1 MPARKFRL
9 TQMLAI
15 AALFFY
21 AGFFVVSQTFYT
33 DTDATL
39 AAVLRWSHYGSLLPR
54 LLLWYVS
61 IGVMSTLVLGLLA
74 VALDRRWGAWVV
86 LAATAAAFVLIPFS
100 GVIVFAATARFLGSI
115 AMVCVLSILAITF
128 LPTKRSD
135 DF

>member
-1 MPARKFRL
+1 MPARKFRP

-33 DTDATL
+33 DTDAKL
-39 AAVLRWSHYGSLLPR
+39 AAVLTWSHYGSLLPR
-54 LLLWYVS
+54 LLLWYMS
-61 IGVMSTLVLGLLA
+61 IGVMSTLVIGLLA
-74 VALDRRWGAWVV
+74 VALDRRWGTWVV

-115 AMVCVLSILAITF
+115 AMVCVFSILAIGF
-128 LPTKRSD
+128 LPTKRQ
-135 DF
+135 